1 MIVLVHG
8 GAGRYRPEIEERR
21 EVILRELSS
30 AAVVGVETLRTG
42 NALDAVVEAITYMES
57 CGEFNAGKGAV
68 LNIRGELELDAGLMW
83 GPRMEIGAVG
93 GLKGYWNAIK
103 LARFILEETDHIL
116 VTGEGANI
124 IAEKIG
130 LEKASPS
137 KRRIQFFPKIRER
150 TLKGKY
156 WWRKNLEIYNLLGY
170 STVGAVALDKEGN
183 LAAGASTGGIWLKLP
198 GRLGDTPIPGAGFY
212 ADNVCAASATGLG
225 EAIMRAL
232 LTFRACRNI
241 ALGLNIKE
249 AAREAIKVLTLISGP
264 NTGGI
269 ILLDSRGNYSFA
281 ANTEIL
287 LRAIAKE
294 GEKPKAAIKTS
305 EKLVAIK

>member
-1 MIVLVHG
+1 
-8 GAGRYRPEIEERR
+8 
-21 EVILRELSS
+21 
-30 AAVVGVETLRTG
+30 
-42 NALDAVVEAITYMES
+42 
-57 CGEFNAGKGAV
+57 
-68 LNIRGELELDAGLMW
+68 
-83 GPRMEIGAVG
+83 
-93 GLKGYWNAIK
+93 
-103 LARFILEETDHIL
+103 
-116 VTGEGANI
+116 
-124 IAEKIG
+124 
-130 LEKASPS
+130 
-137 KRRIQFFPKIRER
+137 
-150 TLKGKY
+150 
-156 WWRKNLEIYNLLGY
+156 
-170 STVGAVALDKEGN
+170 
-183 LAAGASTGGIWLKLP
+183 
-198 GRLGDTPIPGAGFY
+198 
-212 ADNVCAASATGLG
+212 
-225 EAIMRAL
+225 MRAL